1 MNIQQKDQISELLNV
16 FDPNKFK
23 ELIAETYKDLGDY
36 SDISIGD
43 LTLDAYIILVCKVY
57 EHFRQEI
64 TSENFITLPFSYTFP
79 DYGSSNIAADLNSLS
94 SYLQRSDFQ
103 NAFPLILRLA
113 VYQRTYGFWEYNNRR
128 YLKTSEKKIQNDNE
142 LLDAKKALIDARIA
156 SLDELISAIQ
166 VTHDKLDEF
175 NDESILKIK
184 SLEAALQNII
194 SNNDMINNLYN
205 NATTTAEKINSQLTL
220 SESKKNDLD
229 RIFTKANEQ
238 VDDINKSINE
248 YKSEYGSTAKKFEDL
263 TNEFKE
269 KLEFVE
275 GKHEYFTERNSYL
288 DDLIGREVGAS
299 LFETFKQRKNELSPS
314 VTFWKWAV
322 PCLAVATV
330 VWISLLFHWSSDK
343 EMSYQ
348 LLIINSIK
356 ALPAIGLLLFGIAQY
371 GKERNFQEE
380 YAFKSAVAL
389 TLNSYAEQLK
399 NIENKDALI
408 LASVSSIYKSP
419 IFHTKIKLDDG
430 KGIMDS
436 ISEVI
441 GRVKDTG
448 SAKK

>member
-1 MNIQQKDQISELLNV
+1 MNRQQKDQISGLV
-16 FDPNKFK
+16 DAFDPNKFK
-23 ELIAETYKDLGDY
+23 ESVAEVYKDLGDY
-36 SDISIGD
+36 SGISIGD
-43 LTLDAYIILVCKVY
+43 IDLGSYIILVCKVY
-57 EHFRQEI
+57 DHFRQEI
-64 TSENFITLPFSYTFP
+64 TSENFITLPFSYNFP
-79 DYGSSNIAADLNSLS
+79 DYGSGNLASDLTSIS
-94 SYLQRSDFQ
+94 SYLQRNDFH
-103 NAFPLILRLA
+103 NAFSLILRLA
-113 VYQRTYGFWEYNNRR
+113 IYQRAYGFWEYNERR
-128 YLKTSEKKIQNDNE
+128 YLKSSEKKIQNDNE
-142 LLDAKKALIDARIA
+142 LLEAKKALIDARIA
-156 SLDELISAIQ
+156 SLDELVSAIQ
-166 VTHDKLDEF
+166 SSHDKLDGF
-175 NDESILKIK
+175 NEDSISKIK
-184 SLEAALQNII
+184 SLESALQNII
-194 SNNDMINNLYN
+194 SNNDMINNVYN

-229 RIFTKANEQ
+229 RLLAKANEQ
-238 VDDINKSINE
+238 VDEINKSIAE
-248 YKSEYGSTAKKFEDL
+248 YKGEYGTTAKKFEDL
-263 TNEFKE
+263 TNDFNE

-330 VWISLLFHWSSDK
+330 AWIFLLFHWSSDK

-419 IFHTKIKLDDG
+419 IFHAKIKLDDG
-430 KGIMDS
+430 KGVMDS
-436 ISEVI
+436 LSELI
-441 GRVKDTG
+441 GRVRDTG
-448 SAKK
+448 AAKK